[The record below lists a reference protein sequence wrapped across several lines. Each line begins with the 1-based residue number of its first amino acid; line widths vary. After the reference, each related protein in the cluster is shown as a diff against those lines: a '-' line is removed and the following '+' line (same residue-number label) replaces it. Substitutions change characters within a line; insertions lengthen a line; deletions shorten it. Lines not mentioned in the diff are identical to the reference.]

1 MADGCGEDPIAQ
13 KNLNC
18 GYYEAK
24 CPVEI
29 WTDEEIQR
37 QLSIMGRKQNIRES
51 IAAKL
56 NDNGCKRTASQ
67 CKTKPHN
74 LKQKYNKAKLLNNTS
89 GQSRNTSLFFEELDA
104 VLGNKPSI
112 APKLILEGRVQL
124 SSEHSQCLDGEG
136 IEDLCITDATRVGRG

>member
-1 MADGCGEDPIAQ
+1 MIRPNTFKIVDGCGEEAIAQ
-13 KNLNC
+13 KNLNW

-56 NDNGCKRTASQ
+56 NGNGCKRTASQ
-67 CKTKPHN
+67 GKTKLHN
-74 LKQKYNKAKLLNNTS
+74 LKLKYKEAKLLNNTS
-89 GQSRNTSLFFEELDA
+89 GQSRNTCLFFEELDA
-104 VLGNKPSI
+104 VLGIKPST

-124 SSEHSQCLDGEG
+124 QAASILN
-136 IEDLCITDATRVGRG
+136 A